1 MLSADH
7 QPLDNTPVANQLR
20 QHANNRL
27 GAVYSALYSFLS
39 ARHVVNARDET
50 FSTRFKRARFRPI
63 DFILSLV
70 DDVVETFVGAV
81 VGLGKTAGNW
91 FTGGSAGR
99 WKAAAPRDAY
109 SVIFFNDSTKKVIV
123 NDTTSSPN
131 EILNRLLSEPAGG
144 SRNIPAALRAA
155 KAVMEQNWSP
165 ERLVTFPSFL
175 CSVPLNVY

>member
-1 MLSADH
+1 MLSTDH
-7 QPLDNTPVANQLR
+7 KPLDNTPVANQIR

-50 FSTRFKRARFRPI
+50 FSTRLKRVRFRPI
-63 DFILSLV
+63 DLILSLV
-70 DDVVETFVGAV
+70 DDVLETVMTTAVRLGQTVG
-81 VGLGKTAGNW
+81 KW
-91 FTGGSAGR
+91 FAGGSAGR
-99 WKAAAPRDAY
+99 SKAATPRDAY

-144 SRNIPAALRAA
+144 SRDIPAALRAA

-165 ERLVTFPSFL
+165 ERLVISPSL
-175 CSVPLNVY
+175 LY